1 MSWLIIIF
9 QNKTAICSIQHS
21 WTNPYDSRWW
31 VSQDF
36 FWPIPRF
43 TSQKSSSV
51 ASNPILLCFFLSF
64 SGWKNWATV
73 LFPQLPRFLVS
84 KLIIEISSCP
94 NMQTKPSAFRR
105 WSSSCR
111 LAMASW
117 RAFGPGLKIET
128 FHDLGSDRKN
138 GPCPYDLW
146 HIWWRC
152 TGMAQRLQG
161 NS

>member
-1 MSWLIIIF
+1 MGVSDKMIQNLCICLPNMSWLIIMF

-21 WTNPYDSRWW
+21 WTNLYDSRWW

-43 TSQKSSSV
+43 TSQNRRVLPQTPS
-51 ASNPILLCFFLSF
+51 CFVFLSF
-64 SGWKNWATV
+64 PGWKNWATFF
-73 LFPQLPRFLVS
+73 FPQLPRFLVS

-105 WSSSCR
+105 WSASCR

-117 RAFGPGLKIET
+117 RAFGPGLKT
-128 FHDLGSDRKN
+128 NL
-138 GPCPYDLW
+138 
-146 HIWWRC
+146 WWRC